1 MTLSRRI
8 TLACTIMASGVLVAG
23 FAREGFWYPMI
34 LVFLT
39 GLIWLS
45 EQWGWLPWKIIG
57 SIGLAVF
64 TIAATVLAVVGF
76 PAILILL
83 CLILTLIAWDL
94 DGFLSRTMEA
104 GYIENATG
112 LERRHL
118 KRTAITSGLGLILGG
133 VALEM
138 KIDLAFGWILVLGL
152 VIIILL
158 NRLMAAFTGS
168 SK

>member
-1 MTLSRRI
+1 MVLSRRI
-8 TLACTIMASGVLVAG
+8 TLACTILASGVLVAG
-23 FAREGFWYPMI
+23 YAREGLWYPMI
-34 LVFLT
+34 FVFLT
-39 GLIWLS
+39 GLIWLA
-45 EQWGWLPWKIIG
+45 EQWDWLPWKIIS

-64 TIAATVLAVVGF
+64 TIAAAVLAFVGF

-94 DGFLSRTMEA
+94 DGFLGRTMSA

-118 KRTAITSGLGLILGG
+118 KRIAITSGLGLILGG
-133 VALEM
+133 AALEV
-138 KIDLAFGWILVLGL
+138 KIDLAIGWILLLGL

-158 NRLMAAFTGS
+158 NRLMATFTGN